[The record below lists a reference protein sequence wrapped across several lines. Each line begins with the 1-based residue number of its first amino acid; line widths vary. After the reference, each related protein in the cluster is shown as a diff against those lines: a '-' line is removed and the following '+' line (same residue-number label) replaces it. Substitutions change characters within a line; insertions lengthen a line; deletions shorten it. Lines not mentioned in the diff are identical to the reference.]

1 MLNKRVKSLPA
12 SWCFANMWQELGI
25 AFSMLLVIEGIIPFL
40 YPQRW
45 KNMVQALAE
54 IDNKSMRVMG
64 LISMLLGTGLLY
76 LVH

>member
-1 MLNKRVKSLPA
+1 
-12 SWCFANMWQELGI
+12 MWQELGI

-45 KNMVQALAE
+45 KNMVQALAQ
-54 IDNKSMRVMG
+54 IDNNSMRVMG

-76 LVH
+76 LVR

>member
-1 MLNKRVKSLPA
+1 
-12 SWCFANMWQELGI
+12 MWQELGI

-45 KNMVQALAE
+45 KNMVQTLAQ
-54 IDNKSMRVMG
+54 IDNNSMRVMG

-76 LVH
+76 LVR

>member
-1 MLNKRVKSLPA
+1 
-12 SWCFANMWQELGI
+12 MWQEVGI

-45 KNMVQALAE
+45 KNMVQTLAQ
-54 IDNKSMRVMG
+54 IDNQSMRMMG
-64 LISMLLGTGLLY
+64 LVSMLLGTGLLY